1 MQWPIAAE
9 KPKKGAMKMGQKVI
23 NAALLGLGTVGTGV
37 YKVMKNQEAEMEQK
51 VGSPVKISKIL
62 VRNLEKAAAK
72 VEDPSIL
79 TNDWEAILSDPS
91 IDIVIE
97 LMGGIEPA
105 RTYILSALKAGK
117 HVVSAN
123 KDLIAVYG
131 KELLD
136 AAHESQVDFLF
147 EAAVA
152 GGIPIIRPLKQC
164 LAGNHMS
171 EVMGI
176 VNGTTNF
183 ILTKMT
189 QEGMEFADALALA
202 TELGYAEAD
211 PTADIEGLDAG
222 RKVAILASVAFN
234 SRVVFDD
241 VHIEGITK
249 ISAKDI
255 RYAKEMGCDIKLL
268 GVARNA
274 EDGIEAYVCPMLI
287 PSSHPLA
294 SVNDS
299 YNAVFVHGDAVE
311 DAMFFGRGAGEMPT
325 ASAVVGDVFDIV
337 RNIQAGCCARIGC
350 TCYKNIPVKKMEET
364 HNRYFLR
371 LKVEDRCGVLAEMTA
386 VFAKY
391 HVSVAQIIQK
401 DTKIEDCAEVV
412 VITKLVREGDFRTAM
427 NELETRDSVRSI
439 SSMLRV
445 YGK

>member
-1 MQWPIAAE
+1 ME
-9 KPKKGAMKMGQKVI
+9 NKVI
-23 NAALLGLGTVGTGV
+23 KAALLGLGTVGTGV
-37 YKVMKNQEAEMEQK
+37 YKVLKNQEAEMEAK
-51 VGSPVKISKIL
+51 IGKKVKIAKVL

-79 TNDWEAILSDPS
+79 TNKWEEILDDPEIS
-91 IDIVIE
+91 IVIE

-105 RTYILSALKAGK
+105 RTYILAALNAGK

-123 KDLIAVYG
+123 KDLIAVHG

-136 AAHESQVDFLF
+136 AAERNHVDFLF

-164 LAGNHMS
+164 LAGNHMT

-189 QEGMEFADALALA
+189 QEGMEFKDALALA

-241 VHIEGITK
+241 VYIEGITK

-255 RYAKEMGCDIKLL
+255 CYAKEMGCDIKLL
-268 GVARNA
+268 GVARQD
-274 EDGIEAYVCPMLI
+274 EDGVEAYVCPMLI

-311 DAMFFGRGAGEMPT
+311 DAMFFGRGAGELPT

-350 TCYKNIPVKKMEET
+350 TCYKELPVKKMENT
-364 HNRYFLR
+364 YNRYFMR
-371 LKVEDRCGVLAEMTA
+371 LKVENRCGVLAEITA
-386 VFAKY
+386 IFAKY

-401 DTKIEDCAEVV
+401 DTRTEGCAEVV
-412 VITKLVREGDFRTAM
+412 VITDKVREGDFRTAM
-427 NELETRDSVRSI
+427 AEMSNRESIRKI
-439 SSMLRV
+439 SSLLRV

>member
-1 MQWPIAAE
+1 ME
-9 KPKKGAMKMGQKVI
+9 ERVV

-37 YKVMKNQEAEMEQK
+37 YKVLKNQEDEMTAK
-51 VGSPVKISKIL
+51 IGCKVKIQKIL

-72 VEDPSIL
+72 IENPDLL
-79 TNDWEAILSDPS
+79 TNDWTQICQDPS

-97 LMGGIEPA
+97 LIGGIEPA
-105 RTYILSALKAGK
+105 RTYILDALHAGK
-117 HVVSAN
+117 HVVTAN
-123 KDLIAVYG
+123 KDLIAVHG
-131 KELLD
+131 KELLE
-136 AAHESQVDFLF
+136 AAQKAHVDFLF

-183 ILTKMT
+183 ILTKMS
-189 QEGMEFADALALA
+189 QENMEFQDALDLA

-211 PTADIEGLDAG
+211 PTADIDGLDAG

-234 SRVVFDD
+234 SRVTFDD
-241 VHIEGITK
+241 VYVEGITK

-255 RYAKEMGCDIKLL
+255 RYAKEMGCAIKLL
-268 GVARNA
+268 GVARNT
-274 EDGIEAYVCPMLI
+274 EDGVEAYVCPMLI
-287 PSSHPLA
+287 PSDHPLA
-294 SVNDS
+294 TVNDS

-311 DAMFFGRGAGEMPT
+311 DAMFFGRGAGELPT
-325 ASAVVGDVFDIV
+325 ASAVVGDLFDIV

-350 TCYKNIPVKKMEET
+350 TCYKELPVKRMEDT
-364 HNRYFLR
+364 YNRYFLR
-371 LKVEDRCGVLAEMTA
+371 LHVEDRCGVLAEMTE

-391 HVSVAQIIQK
+391 HVSVAQIIQREHK
-401 DTKIEDCAEVV
+401 NDHLAEVV
-412 VITKLVREGDFRTAM
+412 VITAKVREGDFKTALQ
-427 NELETRDSVRSI
+427 ELSCRASVKKI
-439 SSMLRV
+439 SKTIRV